1 MHHLKTRKAGI
12 DSEDI
17 TDEIDDDIVN
27 GKDIIDNE
35 ERINQ
40 ENKWGQKF
48 KQLLE
53 MYPQA
58 KLLGLSATPIRNDG
72 TNVVEKLFEDAV
84 AEELSLLEAIE
95 AGIIYPP
102 KYVVPDFIREDE
114 LESLLEK

>member
-1 MHHLKTRKAGI
+1 
-12 DSEDI
+12 
-17 TDEIDDDIVN
+17 
-27 GKDIIDNE
+27 
-35 ERINQ
+35 
-40 ENKWGQKF
+40 
-48 KQLLE
+48 

-114 LESLLEK
+114 LESLLEKINSVEGERKEQLKAEYDELVKNQIEQKVFQNY